1 MTPTTATTTTTS
13 KSDDQKRAP
22 LSSETSTLAN
32 TSTMSMDEEME
43 RTPVLVVEGVSC
55 ARPDL
60 PSENIFEGA
69 SFTVYEGDV
78 VALRA
83 RSGVGYVRIH
93 FDFGRTSVWSGGCP

>member
-1 MTPTTATTTTTS
+1 
-13 KSDDQKRAP
+13 
-22 LSSETSTLAN
+22 
-32 TSTMSMDEEME
+32 MDE

-93 FDFGRTSVWSGGCP
+93 FTSAVRLCGWGLSMMDAEEESSVKEDDVVEVSGASEYVRGVD